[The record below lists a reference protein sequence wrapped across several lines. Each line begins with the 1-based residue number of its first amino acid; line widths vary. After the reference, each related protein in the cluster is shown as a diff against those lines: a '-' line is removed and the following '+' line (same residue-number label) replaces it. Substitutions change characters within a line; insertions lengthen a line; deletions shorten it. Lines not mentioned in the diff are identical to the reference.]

1 MDAKLDEDG
10 DLIWLETNPQGAFL
24 FIEALADVA
33 LTDALC
39 ELLIERASAAPVMS
53 APARINRI
61 A

>member
-1 MDAKLDEDG
+1 
-10 DLIWLETNPQGAFL
+10 LETNPQGAFL